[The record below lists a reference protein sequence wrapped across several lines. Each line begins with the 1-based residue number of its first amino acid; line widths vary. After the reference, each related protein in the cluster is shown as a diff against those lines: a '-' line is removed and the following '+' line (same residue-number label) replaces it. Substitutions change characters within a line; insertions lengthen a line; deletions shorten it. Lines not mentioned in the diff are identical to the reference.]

1 MVFRPGLAVCRV
13 GCWQF
18 GGRCCWTLLLLMSS
32 AQTMKCSQ
40 IISRKCSVVLDQ
52 NFMAALRAFCLMH
65 GLFIFFSVFC
75 FCFLCVY
82 VRVCM
87 RVCAWSVEI
96 EHDIGMIIWS
106 WISCIFFLIPCMNHD
121 IIILICLHQ
130 IVYIN
135 SSDLTR
141 YIRFMVVEGEAVVVV
156 VGGGKGGYVWMGEGK
171 GGYLT
176 QGTVISI

>member
-1 MVFRPGLAVCRV
+1 
-13 GCWQF
+13 
-18 GGRCCWTLLLLMSS
+18 
-32 AQTMKCSQ
+32 
-40 IISRKCSVVLDQ
+40 
-52 NFMAALRAFCLMH
+52 
-65 GLFIFFSVFC
+65 
-75 FCFLCVY
+75 
-82 VRVCM
+82 
-87 RVCAWSVEI
+87 
-96 EHDIGMIIWS
+96 
-106 WISCIFFLIPCMNHD
+106 MNHD

-141 YIRFMVVEGEAVVVV
+141 YIRFMVVDGEAVVVV